1 MCLEDV
7 GRIAFPEYLASFL
20 DDILREVPAV
30 AISVHTHL
38 RTASAVVPTC
48 TTRAKLTAWIRR
60 ITRPHSGQALSP
72 RPPLSSCLVTCQKR
86 EQLWAIYVVYAQ
98 LQMRH
103 QMLRRPKISD

>member
-1 MCLEDV
+1 MCLKSI

-38 RTASAVVPTC
+38 ETQSALIPTC
-48 TTRAKLTAWIRR
+48 NTRKILTAWIRR

-72 RPPLSSCLVTCQKR
+72 RPPLSSCLVKYQQCER
-86 EQLWAIYVVYAQ
+86 L
-98 LQMRH
+98 
-103 QMLRRPKISD
+103 